1 VICGDWRVIVLGME
15 SDFTIHRLSRVDS
28 EEFRSIRLEAL
39 KNFPEAFGS
48 TYEREAAE
56 PISFF
61 GDRLERNAVFG
72 ARRDGTLTGIV
83 GFGRM
88 TGPKD
93 AHKGFVWGM
102 YVRPAFQGSKAAS
115 LLMEHLITYARNRVE
130 SLQLTVVTTNPR
142 ALRFYQRIGFSI
154 YGIEQR
160 ALKHGEQYFDEFL
173 MVKFLK

>member
-1 VICGDWRVIVLGME
+1 MKE
-15 SDFTIHRLSRVDS
+15 PDFKIHRLGRVNS

-48 TYEREAAE
+48 AYEREAAE

-61 GDRLERNAVFG
+61 SDRLERNAVFG
-72 ARRDGTLTGIV
+72 AYRDGTLAGV
-83 GFGRM
+83 AGFAAM
-88 TGPKD
+88 NGPKN
-93 AHKGFVWGM
+93 AHKGFLWGM

-115 LLMEHLITYARNRVE
+115 LLMDRLITYARARVE
-130 SLQLTVVTTNPR
+130 LLQLTVVTTNSR

-160 ALKHGEQYFDEFL
+160 ALKQGEQYFDEFL
-173 MVKFLK
+173 MVKFLKG